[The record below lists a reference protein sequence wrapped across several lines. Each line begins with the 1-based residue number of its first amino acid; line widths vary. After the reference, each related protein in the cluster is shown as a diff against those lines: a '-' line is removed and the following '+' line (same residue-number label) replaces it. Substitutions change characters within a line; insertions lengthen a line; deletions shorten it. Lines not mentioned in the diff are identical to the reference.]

1 MQLNQPMKAEQKT
14 ESQQVLKDVD
24 EDRKYLIQ
32 ATIVRIMK
40 ARKTLQHQALVNEVV
55 SGVSA
60 RFAPNVSM
68 IKSESSLLLFP
79 ALARIR

>member
-1 MQLNQPMKAEQKT
+1 MKAEQKS

-40 ARKTLQHQALVNEVV
+40 ARKTLQHAVSPIVVNFHLIV
-55 SGVSA
+55 
-60 RFAPNVSM
+60 
-68 IKSESSLLLFP
+68 L
-79 ALARIR
+79 